1 VSASYRPSHNS
12 PFGPD
17 RYSGGRDTVLFL
29 LSVIVATTFL
39 LGPPRWGE
47 AVASTIRGTVLVPFL
62 WLQAQAEAGRDLRA
76 RFVAVEAQR
85 DSAAWDAQTIPTLR
99 AENDRLRS
107 LLRMTER
114 IAVSYRPA
122 EVMRQTQITDGRTLV
137 VNAGSR
143 RGIRPFDPV
152 VSPDG
157 LVGTV
162 LTVDRATSVVM
173 TWANPEFRVSAATED
188 GSVLGLVAAA
198 ETGSNN
204 EPLLELRG
212 VPYRDTVPTGT
223 LVVTTGLGGIYPQ
236 GVRIGSVV
244 GVAREQEGWERIY
257 MVRPAVNLGTLGHV
271 LLLGR
276 EEVAAAA
283 MQAAERAAQRPQG
296 VPRPVAA
303 DSTPAP
309 RRRRPVPAADST
321 VPPRPADS
329 AAPPRPAD
337 SAPRATAPA
346 TPVVTP

>member
-1 VSASYRPSHNS
+1 VSASYRPTNPS

-17 RYSGGRDTVLFL
+17 RYTGGRDTVLFL
-29 LSVIVATTFL
+29 LSVAIATTFL
-39 LGPPRWGE
+39 LGPSRWGE
-47 AVASTIRGTVLVPFL
+47 ATASAVRSTVLVPFL
-62 WLQAQAEAGRDLRA
+62 WLQAQAEDGRDLRA

-85 DSAAWDAQTIPTLR
+85 DSVAWDAQALPILR
-99 AENDRLRS
+99 AENERLRS

-114 IAVSYRPA
+114 IGVPYRPA

-143 RGIRPFDPV
+143 AGVRPFDPV
-152 VSPDG
+152 VSPEG
-157 LVGTV
+157 LVGAV

-198 ETGSNN
+198 QTESNN

-212 VPYRDTVPTGT
+212 VPYRDTVPAGT

-236 GVRIGSVV
+236 GVMIGRVV

-276 EEVAAAA
+276 EAVGMAAMAAAE
-283 MQAAERAAQRPQG
+283 QAAARPAVRPPAA
-296 VPRPVAA
+296 PVAPA
-303 DSTPAP
+303 DSTPPP
-309 RRRRPVPAADST
+309 RRRRPRPAADT
-321 VPPRPADS
+321 TA
-329 AAPPRPAD
+329 PRPAD
-337 SAPRATAPA
+337 SAPATTPA
-346 TPVVTP
+346 TTPAVTP